1 MIASAVAR
9 RLGLISRSQHY
20 LRSVTEAR
28 LVNAYFADLAF
39 KLGEDFVLLP
49 ATNLLEFVG
58 DSGTLDAIVGWDL
71 LCHFVVEFD
80 GPRRRFTMTL
90 P

>member
-1 MIASAVAR
+1 M
-9 RLGLISRSQHY
+9 
-20 LRSVTEAR
+20 TETR

-49 ATNLLEFVG
+49 AANLLEFVG
-58 DSGTLDAIVGWDL
+58 DPGTLDAVVGWDL
-71 LCHFVVEFD
+71 LCHFIVEFD
-80 GPRRRFTMTL
+80 GPRRQFTVTL